1 MPQHSVIVH
10 SKQPQERE
18 VLRTFLNLLRMR
30 QNEARRANETLS
42 ETPEESLDAASEKQS
57 QDTAAQKSSPKAN

>member
-18 VLRTFLNLLRMR
+18 VLRTFLDLLRMR

-42 ETPEESLDAASEKQS
+42 ETPQESLDLASEKKS
-57 QDTAAQKSSPKAN
+57 QDTAAQKSSPKEN